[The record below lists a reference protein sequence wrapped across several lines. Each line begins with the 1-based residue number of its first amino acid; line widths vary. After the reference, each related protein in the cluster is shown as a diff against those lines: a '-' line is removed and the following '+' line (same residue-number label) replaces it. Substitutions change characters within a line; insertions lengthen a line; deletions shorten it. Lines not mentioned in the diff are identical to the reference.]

1 MHTSLARATG
11 LLTQHNEIKV
21 ERKWAATRRKVTH
34 IIAQTTRDILIIPKK
49 ITSALLRKA
58 NQKIICYNF
67 SPSFVSMQD
76 KLTWHSLKEELLK
89 GSSGLN

>member
-49 ITSALLRKA
+49 I
-58 NQKIICYNF
+58 IF
-67 SPSFVSMQD
+67 
-76 KLTWHSLKEELLK
+76 
-89 GSSGLN
+89 